1 MAEFND
7 LDIERLAEEP
17 GLLIDLCRQVIEEMD
32 SEPEVAGVGEQE
44 TQLREISKTIDRL
57 EKMNIPIPDVL
68 RAEKTR
74 LAAALGIQADSKQ
87 TMISLAQGLE
97 EVLTELKERL
107 GVVSGRGGNGGG
119 GRGPRGPRTPKT
131 SLKTLREQIILALK
145 KMGGRGA
152 VKEVIAQIER
162 QLDGKLLPGD
172 MEWRDSV
179 NEVAWQNNAKWERNR
194 MREAGI
200 LRGDSPHGI
209 WELSDEYK

>member
-119 GRGPRGPRTPKT
+119 GSGPRGPRTPKT
-131 SLKTLREQIILALK
+131 SHFIHREQIILALK

-152 VKEVIAQIER
+152 VK
-162 QLDGKLLPGD
+162 
-172 MEWRDSV
+172 
-179 NEVAWQNNAKWERNR
+179 
-194 MREAGI
+194 
-200 LRGDSPHGI
+200 
-209 WELSDEYK
+209 